1 MATREQPAEIRQTQ
15 TPGTPGDVSALN
27 IKESGIDT
35 SKFEKASAK
44 AYKDSIT
51 NWDFY
56 VKNEWKKQ
64 SEEAIAEFGNNPA
77 QLMGALE
84 KIRTGM
90 LPEDTPKRIRDQF
103 MEDTYYDST
112 SIMTKA
118 NAKHKDNQR
127 KQTKANASIY
137 ADGLTD
143 DIATSYFNVLV
154 YNTAEP
160 EEKRP
165 MDVEIYV
172 KQRADL
178 AKLADLTDDDG
189 NFYFSE
195 TQRKN
200 MKNPS
205 DAMLN
210 GFRDFIYRPDLKQLQ
225 KWDEDIFQNRDEFM
239 KSTGVDAKTYDSM
252 EKVLKQRIKDLKN
265 DDDRKIKTQAMFEAA
280 DLIKN
285 GNDKARVDELRK
297 NANAPK
303 KLIDKAVKL
312 NEDIINSHW
321 YDVNRESDPTS
332 ALEVMGVV
340 GEIVNDSDTTPD
352 GLERKV
358 EKAITALDTAIKG
371 APKANLSDREL
382 IKLRDWLSDSITND
396 GLAKNIQMLDVTP
409 WVNSIVEA
417 RKAEIKTN
425 FAMHEPRAL
434 EKFENELEAYHSK
447 GKLTPLEKEAEK
459 SVLDTVKHGWI
470 QRERTHRLAYNN
482 AKMGLYDTMDYLRAT
497 GDVEGAKNML
507 ARVKY
512 DYIKTYNSDW
522 IPGTDFD
529 RLQKEFDEGK
539 KPVYL
544 HNGILWQY
552 NGYQNDG
559 AIFTVKL

>member
-1 MATREQPAEIRQTQ
+1 MATREQPAEIKQSLR
-15 TPGTPGDVSALN
+15 PGAPSEVRALQFEDKRPDVSKLTEFA
-27 IKESGIDT
+27 G
-35 SKFEKASAK
+35 KAH
-44 AYKDSIT
+44 KDSIT
-51 NWDFY
+51 NWNYY

-64 SEEAIAEFGNNPA
+64 SDEAVAQFGDNPA

-84 KIRTGM
+84 KIRTSM
-90 LPEDTPKRIRDQF
+90 LPKDTPKEIRDRF
-103 MEDTYYDST
+103 MDDTYYDSA
-112 SIMTKA
+112 SIMNKAQTQYKARQRKETKA
-118 NAKHKDNQR
+118 NAG
-127 KQTKANASIY
+127 IY

-205 DAMLN
+205 DAMLA
-210 GFRDFIYRPDLKQLQ
+210 GFREFIYRPDLKQLQ
-225 KWDEDIFQNRDEFM
+225 KWDEEVFQNRNEFM
-239 KSTGVDAKTYDSM
+239 KNTGIDDKTYDSM
-252 EKVLKQRIKDLKN
+252 EKALKQRLKDLKN
-265 DDDRKIKTQAMFEAA
+265 DGDRKIKTQAMFEAA

-285 GNDKARVDELRK
+285 GNDKARVDELRQ

-371 APKANLSDREL
+371 APKANLSDKEL
-382 IKLRDWLSDSITND
+382 IQLRDWLSDSITDD

-409 WVNSIVEA
+409 WINSVVEA
-417 RKAEIKTN
+417 RKAEIETN
-425 FAMHEPRAL
+425 YAMHEPKAL

-447 GKLTPLEKEAEK
+447 GKLSPIEQKAEE

-470 QRERTHRLAYNN
+470 QRERSHRLAYNN
-482 AKMGLYDTMDYLRAT
+482 AKMGLYDTMNYLRAT
-497 GDVEGAKNML
+497 GDVDGAKNML
-507 ARVKY
+507 AQVKY

-539 KPVYL
+539 KPLYL
-544 HNGILWQY
+544 HNGILWEYQ
-552 NGYQNDG
+552 GYQNNG
-559 AIFTVKL
+559 AVFKVKL

>member
-1 MATREQPAEIRQTQ
+1 MAEVAEIKQTQ

-27 IKESGIDT
+27 IKEPGVDT
-35 SKFEKASAK
+35 SKFDKAAAK

-64 SEEAIAEFGNNPA
+64 SADAVKEFGNNPA
-77 QLMGALE
+77 QLQQALE
-84 KIRTGM
+84 KIRTEM
-90 LPEDTPKRIRDQF
+90 LPQDTPTAIRNRF
-103 MEDTYYDST
+103 MDDTYYDCA
-112 SIMTKA
+112 SILSKA
-118 NAKHKDNQR
+118 IDENKKKQR
-127 KQTKANASIY
+127 KQTRMNAGLY
-137 ADGLTD
+137 ADGLEN

-189 NFYFSE
+189 NFYFTE

-205 DAMLN
+205 DAMLA
-210 GFRDFIYRPDLKQLQ
+210 GFREFIYRPDLKQLQ
-225 KWDEDIFQNRDEFM
+225 EWDEKVFQNRNEFM
-239 KSTGVDAKTYDSM
+239 KNTGIDAKTYDSM
-252 EKVLKQRIKDLKN
+252 EKALKQRLKDLKN
-265 DDDRKIKTQAMFEAA
+265 EDGRKIKTQAMFEAA
-280 DLIKN
+280 ALIKD
-285 GNDKARVDELRK
+285 GNDKAKVDELRE
-297 NANAPK
+297 NPNVPK
-303 KLIDKAVKL
+303 KLVDKAVKL
-312 NEDIINSHW
+312 NEEIINSHW
-321 YDVNRESDPTS
+321 YDVNRKSDPVS
-332 ALEVMGVV
+332 ALEVMGVMS
-340 GEIVNDSDTTPD
+340 EIAADSDTSPD
-352 GLERKV
+352 GMERKV
-358 EKAITALDTAIKG
+358 EKALDALDTTIKN
-371 APKANLSDREL
+371 APKANLSDSEL
-382 IKLRDWLSDSITND
+382 IWLRDWLSDTITD
-396 GLAKNIQMLDVTP
+396 AGFAKNIQMLDASP
-409 WVNSIVEA
+409 WVNSVVDA
-417 RKAEIKTN
+417 KKADMEKN
-425 FAMHEPRAL
+425 FAMYEPKAL
-434 EKFENELEAYHSK
+434 EKLEAELEAYHSK
-447 GKLTPLEKEAEK
+447 GKLTPLEQKAEK

-470 QRERTHRLAYNN
+470 QRERSHRLAYNN
-482 AKMGLYDTMDYLRAT
+482 AKMGLYDTIDYLKTT

-512 DYIKTYNSDW
+512 DYVKTYNSDW
-522 IPGTDFD
+522 IAGTDFD

-552 NGYQNDG
+552 NGYQNNG